1 LTLETA
7 EDTGTGFA
15 QYLLGNQN
23 IKRKDVRDMKFV
35 SRYYREDQAEA
46 KPSQSLSALVV
57 IAVLII
63 LAVVL
68 LTFENIDEPA
78 PLTNLTFSQP
88 ESSSPA
94 VATGDIGMHSGFKV
108 KSQMRTSV
116 LEN

>member
-1 LTLETA
+1 
-7 EDTGTGFA
+7 
-15 QYLLGNQN
+15 
-23 IKRKDVRDMKFV
+23 MKFV
-35 SRYYREDQAEA
+35 SRYDREDRVETRP
-46 KPSQSLSALVV
+46 KQSISALVV
-57 IAVLII
+57 IAILII

-94 VATGDIGMHSGFKV
+94 VATGHIGMHSGFKV

>member
-1 LTLETA
+1 
-7 EDTGTGFA
+7 
-15 QYLLGNQN
+15 
-23 IKRKDVRDMKFV
+23 MKFV
-35 SRYYREDQAEA
+35 SRYYREDQAET

-78 PLTNLTFSQP
+78 PLTNLTFSAP
-88 ESSSPA
+88 ESASQA
-94 VATGDIGMHSGFKV
+94 VTTGDTGMHSGFEV
-108 KSQMRTSV
+108 ELQLRTSV

>member
-1 LTLETA
+1 LES
-7 EDTGTGFA
+7 
-15 QYLLGNQN
+15 QN
-23 IKRKDVRDMKFV
+23 TKRKDVRDMKFV
-35 SRYYREDQAEA
+35 SRYDREARAEVKA
-46 KPSQSLSALVV
+46 PQSFSVLVA
-57 IAVLII
+57 IAILII